1 MPVRPRNADAL
12 RQEFLDQLAALWPAF
27 KGSLTEVR
35 KPCIR
40 PNCPACARGDKH
52 AAFLWTF
59 TDQGHRRCLYV
70 PAELVPQVRQGLD
83 NGRRLEGWLA
93 SLGPRWLHAW
103 RQERDAAL
111 KKG

>member
-1 MPVRPRNADAL
+1 
-12 RQEFLDQLAALWPAF
+12 
-27 KGSLTEVR
+27 
-35 KPCIR
+35 
-40 PNCPACARGDKH
+40 
-52 AAFLWTF
+52 
-59 TDQGHRRCLYV
+59 
-70 PAELVPQVRQGLD
+70 LVPQVRQGLD